1 MTTWLLLS
9 AGAPAAVLVALLF
22 TPWGPALLTLLA
34 NSKVARAVGV
44 FLALA
49 WALLIAAA
57 RLKRAGRDEALA
69 EVARANAAARADR
82 ERIEREVGRM
92 SDADLDRELGRWS
105 R

>member
-1 MTTWLLLS
+1 MTAWLLLS
-9 AGAPAAVLVALLF
+9 ASVPAAVLAALLF

-44 FLALA
+44 ALA
-49 WALLIAAA
+49 VAWTLFVAAT
-57 RLKRAGRDEALA
+57 RLKRAGRAEALA

-82 ERIEREVGRM
+82 ERIERQVGRL